1 MSKKEIIELLK
12 MLDDNDCLHSEF
24 EWYTL
29 DEDGEIEN
37 YDVEWILEFINQNKD
52 GLDNIYQYETDY

>member
-12 MLDDNDCLHSEF
+12 MLDDNDCLHPEF

-29 DEDGEIEN
+29 DEDGKIQFS
-37 YDVEWILEFINQNKD
+37 VIEWILEFINQNKED
-52 GLDNIYQYETDY
+52 E

>member
-29 DEDGEIEN
+29 DEDGKIEN
-37 YDVEWILEFINQNKD
+37 YDVEWILEFINKNKD
-52 GLDNIYQYETDY
+52 DE

>member
-1 MSKKEIIELLK
+1 MSKEEIIELLK

-29 DEDGEIEN
+29 DEDGKIEN

-52 GLDNIYQYETDY
+52 EE